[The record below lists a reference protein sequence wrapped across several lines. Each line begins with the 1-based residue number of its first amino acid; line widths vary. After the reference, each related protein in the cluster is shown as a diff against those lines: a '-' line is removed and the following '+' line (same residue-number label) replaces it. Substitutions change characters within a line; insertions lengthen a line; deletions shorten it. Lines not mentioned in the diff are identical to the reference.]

1 MDFTLV
7 DRVVIQSYVTL
18 LDGLAAYLGNN
29 YEFVLYS
36 LEDMERSVVKII
48 NGQYTGR
55 DVNAPISN
63 MARSILNHFQEENDC
78 GYVSY
83 VTNNQ
88 KGETLRFTAIAIRGE
103 NDRIVGILCINSYQQ
118 MSQEDVL
125 AHYFENPE
133 VLTTLSPPQNETVLQ
148 HEIVDTVLQVKQSVE
163 ADPLIAPAL
172 KNKEIVFQLNAK
184 GVFQFKNAV
193 IQVASALGISK
204 NTVYMHLRNS
214 KHASRP

>member
-83 VTNNQ
+83 VTNNK
-88 KGETLRFTAIAIRGE
+88 KGETLRFTAIAI
-103 NDRIVGILCINSYQQ
+103 LPS
-118 MSQEDVL
+118 
-125 AHYFENPE
+125 
-133 VLTTLSPPQNETVLQ
+133 
-148 HEIVDTVLQVKQSVE
+148 
-163 ADPLIAPAL
+163 
-172 KNKEIVFQLNAK
+172 
-184 GVFQFKNAV
+184 
-193 IQVASALGISK
+193 SK
-204 NTVYMHLRNS
+204 
-214 KHASRP
+214 